1 MWNAEAITKAI
12 LTVVIPLLTM
22 IGFGSR
28 RMRLRNE
35 IRENLTLVDEI
46 EKHEPLREHTPA
58 VIWLQGRIALD
69 VAKISGQNLG
79 TPKAPIQKGSVAFAA
94 VLAFAFGTWTY
105 LLNSDGFIWYSV
117 FPGIVA
123 GLMLLSI
130 LGLVMNRE
138 LPPEKTGNLPPG
150 AVLAPTESASEQ
162 ITTNIAIAA
171 TCGAD
176 ERWEDGKQV
185 DTVFKFLSL
194 LQAGAYEHALSF
206 ADDDWI
212 LCRVQAWLWNNQTH
226 FGENPAELDHI
237 AEHMLSNQ
245 EESDAWQEFVA
256 SETRQFIS
264 TWGPLGA
271 REYGAANRRRRLAK
285 DIDLVILA
293 PVGTKGGYYVMT
305 ATAIPDALT
314 FVVRW
319 KEGSWR
325 ILNHLGYAPPTPG
338 WPPIWW
344 VPNDPAI
351 EMLPEP
357 N

>member
-1 MWNAEAITKAI
+1 MWNAEAITKAV
-12 LTVVIPLLTM
+12 LAVVIPLLTM

-46 EKHEPLREHTPA
+46 DKHELLRDHTPA
-58 VIWLQGRIALD
+58 RIWLQGRIALD

-94 VLAFAFGTWTY
+94 VLLLAFGTWTY
-105 LLNSDGFIWYSV
+105 VLNRDGFVWYSV

-123 GLMLLSI
+123 TAMLLSI
-130 LGLVMNRE
+130 FGLLMNRE
-138 LPPEKTGNLPPG
+138 LPPEETGDLPPG

-162 ITTNIAIAA
+162 VTTKIAIAA
-171 TCGAD
+171 TGGVD
-176 ERWEDGKQV
+176 ERWETGGQV
-185 DTVFKFLSL
+185 AIVFEFLSL
-194 LQAGAYEHALSF
+194 LQSGSYEHALSL

-212 LCRVQAWLWNNQTH
+212 LCRVQAWLWNNRTH
-226 FGENPAELDHI
+226 FGDDPTELERI
-237 AEHMLSNQ
+237 AVKMLSDRENS
-245 EESDAWQEFVA
+245 EAWQEFVA
-256 SETRQFIS
+256 SETHQFIE
-264 TWGPLGA
+264 TWGPLGV
-271 REYGAANRRRRLAK
+271 REYGAGNRRRRLAK
-285 DIDLVILA
+285 DVDLVILA

-305 ATAIPDALT
+305 ATAVPDALT

-344 VPNDPAI
+344 APNDPAI
-351 EMLPEP
+351 EALPEA